1 MDAWTEIYRE
11 EKNNLYFEML
21 LLYSQFLK
29 RSVLFMNLG
38 YNIQESGKPPSP
50 SSSFI
55 AFLIVSR
62 LSHRTIQSSSTSSSS
77 KSFRLTDLD
86 QGR

>member
-29 RSVLFMNLG
+29 RFVLFMNLG
-38 YNIQESGKPPSP
+38 YNIQKSGKPVSIQLIY
-50 SSSFI
+50 SFFNCI
-55 AFLIVSR
+55 KI
-62 LSHRTIQSSSTSSSS
+62 
-77 KSFRLTDLD
+77 KS
-86 QGR
+86 

>member
-29 RSVLFMNLG
+29 RFVLFMNLG
-38 YNIQESGKPPSP
+38 YNIQKSGKPQSP

-55 AFLIVSR
+55 AF
-62 LSHRTIQSSSTSSSS
+62 
-77 KSFRLTDLD
+77 
-86 QGR
+86 